1 MTVFVVKMHIY
12 VVSTYDT
19 FDLTTF
25 LCPYSPTQIVL
36 QRSSIDIL
44 DNRLVKSFNNTMKL
58 VSIGLSITKLI
69 KSFSKIRRRREPF
82 RRLSYFSTA
91 VFVSLTY
98 A

>member
-1 MTVFVVKMHIY
+1 MDIY

-19 FDLTTF
+19 FDLTTL
-25 LCPYSPTQIVL
+25 LCPYSQTQIVL
-36 QRSSIDIL
+36 QKSSIDIL
-44 DNRLVKSFNNTMKL
+44 ENRLVKIFNITS
-58 VSIGLSITKLI
+58 VGLSITKLI

-91 VFVSLTY
+91 VFVCLTY